1 MKKYLTQLTNLDGH
15 DGEGDPETADRVG
28 DEDEADH
35 HHEGRRDQHRLDGLK
50 KKIVWSQKDTRQI
63 GRPQFQINFILS
75 PSHLWHYFQV
85 LVNVDEVGVKHRH
98 LKANALE
105 KE

>member
-1 MKKYLTQLTNLDGH
+1 MTQLTNLNGH

-50 KKIVWSQKDTRQI
+50 KKLSGHRKTPDKLVGHNSKL
-63 GRPQFQINFILS
+63 ILYFN
-75 PSHLWHYFQV
+75 HIFYLWHYFQV

-105 KE
+105 RE